1 MFLIYLTEILNMK
14 EIKSIKVNYK
24 LLIFSLFFTFSL
36 LADGDSVLLNIYT
49 APVLVILILLSFYQI
64 IINREGITKKTL
76 IVPVFKTVKKWR
88 EIKYYVTVKE
98 FNKDHYARYNS
109 SGGSISFFL
118 ESSFLKSIQNQ
129 QKIKNSLGQIVGISN
144 CLWFI
149 DQENKV
155 CLRLD
160 MDNYS
165 NSDEI
170 LKSIQVNEKSYG
182 DEFEVN
188 QPSFPFVGYKK
199 FNELYFPR
207 NPEELALL
215 ENKLTEP
222 EKIKLNNLRKRK
234 EKGDKVYLIS
244 RDLNLNMFFD
254 KTD

>member
-1 MFLIYLTEILNMK
+1 MFLIYLVKILNMK
-14 EIKSIKVNYK
+14 EIKSTKVNFK
-24 LLIFSLFFTFSL
+24 LLIFALSFTFYSILEGSL
-36 LADGDSVLLNIYT
+36 DFLNIYT

-98 FNKDHYARYNS
+98 FNKDHYNS
-109 SGGSISFFL
+109 YSSSRGSISFL
-118 ESSFLKSIQNQ
+118 ELSFLKSIQNQ
-129 QKIKNSLGQIVGISN
+129 QRIKNSLGQIVGISN
-144 CLWFI
+144 CIWFI

-155 CLRLD
+155 CLRLV

-165 NSDEI
+165 SSDEV
-170 LKSIQVNEKSYG
+170 LKSIQNNKISYG

-188 QPSFPFVGYKK
+188 QPSFPFIGYKK
-199 FNELYFPR
+199 FDELYFPR

-215 ENKLTEP
+215 EKKLTEP

-254 KTD
+254 KTE

>member
-1 MFLIYLTEILNMK
+1 MFLIYLIKILNMK

-36 LADGDSVLLNIYT
+36 LVEADSVLLNIYT
-49 APVLVILILLSFYQI
+49 IPILVILILLSFYQI

-76 IVPVFKTVKKWR
+76 IIPFFKTVKKWR

-98 FNKDHYARYNS
+98 FNKDHYASYNS
-109 SGGSISFFL
+109 SGGSISFL
-118 ESSFLKSIQNQ
+118 ESSFLKLIQNQ
-129 QKIKNSLGQIVGISN
+129 KTIRNSFGGILKISN

-149 DQENKV
+149 DNQSKV
-155 CLRLD
+155 CLRLN
-160 MDNYS
+160 MDKYS

-170 LKSIQVNEKSYG
+170 LKSIQINEISYG

-188 QPSFPFVGYKK
+188 EPSFPFFGYKK

-207 NPEELALL
+207 NPDELAIL
-215 ENKLTEP
+215 EDKLTES

-234 EKGDKVYLIS
+234 EKGDKIYLIS
-244 RDLNLNMFFD
+244 RDLNLNVFFD

>member
-88 EIKYYVTVKE
+88 EIKYYVTVTE
-98 FNKDHYARYNS
+98 YNFDHFSNYNNGYKS
-109 SGGSISFFL
+109 VLETTFLNSI
-118 ESSFLKSIQNQ
+118 LK
-129 QKIKNSLGQIVGISN
+129 QKSVRSSLGEILRISN
-144 CLWFI
+144 CIWFI
-149 DQENKV
+149 DQQSKV

-160 MDNYS
+160 MDKYS
-165 NSDEI
+165 NSDEV
-170 LKSIQVNEKSYG
+170 LKSIQNNEISYG

-188 QPSFPFVGYKK
+188 QPSFPFIGYKK
-199 FNELYFPR
+199 FDELYFPR

-215 ENKLTEP
+215 EEKLTEP

-254 KTD
+254 KTE

>member
-1 MFLIYLTEILNMK
+1 IPF
-14 EIKSIKVNYK
+14 
-24 LLIFSLFFTFSL
+24 
-36 LADGDSVLLNIYT
+36 
-49 APVLVILILLSFYQI
+49 
-64 IINREGITKKTL
+64 
-76 IVPVFKTVKKWR
+76 FKTVKKWR

-98 FNKDHYARYNS
+98 FNKDHYASYNS
-109 SGGSISFFL
+109 SGGSISFL
-118 ESSFLKSIQNQ
+118 ESSFLKLIQNQ
-129 QKIKNSLGQIVGISN
+129 KTIRNSLGGILKISN

-149 DQENKV
+149 DNQSKV
-155 CLRLD
+155 CLRLN
-160 MDNYS
+160 MDKYS
-165 NSDEI
+165 NSNEI
-170 LKSIQVNEKSYG
+170 LKSIQTNEISYG

>member
-1 MFLIYLTEILNMK
+1 M
-14 EIKSIKVNYK
+14 
-24 LLIFSLFFTFSL
+24 
-36 LADGDSVLLNIYT
+36 
-49 APVLVILILLSFYQI
+49 VILILLSFYQI
-64 IINREGITKKTL
+64 IINREGISKKTL
-76 IVPVFKTVKKWR
+76 IIPFFKTVKKWR

-98 FNKDHYARYNS
+98 FNKDHYASYNS
-109 SGGSISFFL
+109 SGGSISFL

-160 MDNYS
+160 MDKYS

-170 LKSIQVNEKSYG
+170 LKSIQINEISYG

-188 QPSFPFVGYKK
+188 QPSFPFFGNKK
-199 FNELYFPR
+199 FNEIYFPR
-207 NPEELALL
+207 NSEELALL

-222 EKIKLNNLRKRK
+222 EKIKLKNLRKRK
-234 EKGDKVYLIS
+234 ENGDKVYLIS
-244 RDLNLNMFFD
+244 RDLGLNMFFD
-254 KTD
+254 KTE

>member
-1 MFLIYLTEILNMK
+1 MK
-14 EIKSIKVNYK
+14 EIKSMEVNYK

-36 LADGDSVLLNIYT
+36 LVEGDSVLLNIYT
-49 APVLVILILLSFYQI
+49 IPILVILILLSFYQI

-76 IVPVFKTVKKWR
+76 IIPFFKTVKKWR

-98 FNKDHYARYNS
+98 FNKDHYASYNS
-109 SGGSISFFL
+109 SRGFISFL

-129 QKIKNSLGQIVGISN
+129 QKLKNSLGQIVGISN

-155 CLRLD
+155 CLRLE
-160 MDNYS
+160 MDKYS
-165 NSDEI
+165 NSGEV
-170 LKSIQVNEKSYG
+170 LKSIQSNEISYG

-188 QPSFPFVGYKK
+188 QPSFPFIGYKK
-199 FNELYFPR
+199 FDELYFPR

-215 ENKLTEP
+215 EKKLTEP

-234 EKGDKVYLIS
+234 EKGDKIYLIS

>member
-88 EIKYYVTVKE
+88 EIKYYVTVTE
-98 FNKDHYARYNS
+98 YNFDHFSNYNNGYKS
-109 SGGSISFFL
+109 VLETTFLNSI
-118 ESSFLKSIQNQ
+118 LK
-129 QKIKNSLGQIVGISN
+129 QKSVRSSLGEILRISN
-144 CLWFI
+144 CIWFI
-149 DQENKV
+149 DQQSKV

-160 MDNYS
+160 MDKYS
-165 NSDEI
+165 NSDEV
-170 LKSIQVNEKSYG
+170 LKSIQNNEISYG

-188 QPSFPFVGYKK
+188 QPSFPFIGYKK
-199 FNELYFPR
+199 FDELYFPR
-207 NPEELALL
+207 NPEELELL
-215 ENKLTEP
+215 EEKLTEP

-254 KTD
+254 KSD

>member
-1 MFLIYLTEILNMK
+1 MFLIYLVKILNMK
-14 EIKSIKVNYK
+14 EIKSTKVNFK
-24 LLIFSLFFTFSL
+24 LLIFALSFTFYSIFEGTL
-36 LADGDSVLLNIYT
+36 DFLNIYT

-76 IVPVFKTVKKWR
+76 IVPVFKTVKTWR
-88 EIKYYVTVKE
+88 EIKYYVTVRE
-98 FNKDHYARYNS
+98 YNS
-109 SGGSISFFL
+109 DHFSNYNNGYKSVLETTFL
-118 ESSFLKSIQNQ
+118 NLIFK
-129 QKIKNSLGQIVGISN
+129 QKTIRNSLGQILKISN

-149 DQENKV
+149 DQQSKV
-155 CLRLD
+155 CLRLN
-160 MDNYS
+160 MDKYS

-170 LKSIQVNEKSYG
+170 LKSIEVNEKSYG

-188 QPSFPFVGYKK
+188 EPSFPFFGYKK
-199 FNELYFPR
+199 FSELHFPR
-207 NPEELALL
+207 NSDELALL

-254 KTD
+254 KTE

>member
-1 MFLIYLTEILNMK
+1 MFLIYLVKILNMK
-14 EIKSIKVNYK
+14 EIKSTKVNFK
-24 LLIFSLFFTFSL
+24 LLIFALSFTFYSILEGSL
-36 LADGDSVLLNIYT
+36 DFLNIYT

-88 EIKYYVTVKE
+88 EIKYYVTVTE
-98 FNKDHYARYNS
+98 YNFDHFSNYNNGYKS
-109 SGGSISFFL
+109 VLETTFLNSIL
-118 ESSFLKSIQNQ
+118 KQKSIRS
-129 QKIKNSLGQIVGISN
+129 SLGEILRISN
-144 CLWFI
+144 CIWFI
-149 DQENKV
+149 DQQSKV

-160 MDNYS
+160 MDKYS
-165 NSDEI
+165 NSDEV
-170 LKSIQVNEKSYG
+170 LKSIQNNEISYG

-188 QPSFPFVGYKK
+188 QPSFPFIGYKK
-199 FNELYFPR
+199 FDELYFPR

-215 ENKLTEP
+215 EEKLTEP

-254 KTD
+254 KSE

>member
-1 MFLIYLTEILNMK
+1 MFLIYLVKILNMK
-14 EIKSIKVNYK
+14 EIKSTKVNFK
-24 LLIFSLFFTFSL
+24 LLIFALSFTFYSILEGSL
-36 LADGDSVLLNIYT
+36 DFLNIYT

-88 EIKYYVTVKE
+88 EIKYYVTVTE
-98 FNKDHYARYNS
+98 YNFDHFSNYNNGYKS
-109 SGGSISFFL
+109 VLETTFLNSI
-118 ESSFLKSIQNQ
+118 LK
-129 QKIKNSLGQIVGISN
+129 QKSVRSSLGEILRISN
-144 CLWFI
+144 CIWFI
-149 DQENKV
+149 DQQSKV

-160 MDNYS
+160 MDKYS
-165 NSDEI
+165 NSDEV
-170 LKSIQVNEKSYG
+170 LKSIQNNEISYG

-188 QPSFPFVGYKK
+188 QPSFPFIGYKK
-199 FNELYFPR
+199 FDELYFPR

-215 ENKLTEP
+215 EKKLTEP

>member
-1 MFLIYLTEILNMK
+1 MFLIYLIKILNMK

-24 LLIFSLFFTFSL
+24 LLIFSFFFIFSL
-36 LADGDSVLLNIYT
+36 LLDGDLVLLNIYT
-49 APVLVILILLSFYQI
+49 VPILVILILLSFYQI

-76 IVPVFKTVKKWR
+76 IVPVFKTVKTWR

-98 FNKDHYARYNS
+98 FNKDHYASYNS
-109 SGGSISFFL
+109 SGGSISFL

-129 QKIKNSLGQIVGISN
+129 KTIRNSFGGILKISN

-149 DQENKV
+149 DNQSKV
-155 CLRLD
+155 CLRLN
-160 MDNYS
+160 MDKYS

-170 LKSIQVNEKSYG
+170 LKSIQINEISYG

-188 QPSFPFVGYKK
+188 EPSFPFLGYKK

-207 NPEELALL
+207 NPDELALL
-215 ENKLTEP
+215 EEKLTEP

>member
-1 MFLIYLTEILNMK
+1 MK

-49 APVLVILILLSFYQI
+49 APILVILILLSFYQI

-88 EIKYYVTVKE
+88 EIKYYVTVTE
-98 FNKDHYARYNS
+98 YNFDHFSNYNNGYKS
-109 SGGSISFFL
+109 VLETTFLNSI
-118 ESSFLKSIQNQ
+118 LK
-129 QKIKNSLGQIVGISN
+129 QKSVRSSLGEILRISN
-144 CLWFI
+144 CIWFI
-149 DQENKV
+149 DQQSKV

-160 MDNYS
+160 MDKYS
-165 NSDEI
+165 NSDEV
-170 LKSIQVNEKSYG
+170 LKSIQNNEISYG

-188 QPSFPFVGYKK
+188 QPSFPFIGYKK
-199 FNELYFPR
+199 FDELYFPR

-215 ENKLTEP
+215 EEKLTEP

-254 KTD
+254 KSE

>member
-1 MFLIYLTEILNMK
+1 MFLIYLVKILNMK
-14 EIKSIKVNYK
+14 EIKSTKVNFK
-24 LLIFSLFFTFSL
+24 LLIFALSFTFYSILEGSL
-36 LADGDSVLLNIYT
+36 DFLNIYT

-88 EIKYYVTVKE
+88 EIKYYVTVTE
-98 FNKDHYARYNS
+98 YNFDHFSNYNNGYKS
-109 SGGSISFFL
+109 VLETTFL
-118 ESSFLKSIQNQ
+118 NLIFK
-129 QKIKNSLGQIVGISN
+129 QKTIRNSLGQILKISN

-149 DQENKV
+149 DQQSKV
-155 CLRLD
+155 CLRLN
-160 MDNYS
+160 MDKYS

-188 QPSFPFVGYKK
+188 EPSFPFFGYKK
-199 FNELYFPR
+199 FSELHFPR
-207 NPEELALL
+207 NSDELALL

-254 KTD
+254 KSE